1 MNDEPSKI
9 DISDETGQSRGGA
22 GKMPVDMPEWMANTI
37 TSIDKFSK
45 KVGSVVCWILMP
57 LIFAMTYEVIMRK
70 LFLAPTIWLTTLVVF
85 CMEPFSC

>member
-9 DISDETGQSRGGA
+9 DISDETAQNRRST

-37 TSIDKFSK
+37 TTIDKFSK

-57 LIFAMTYEVIMRK
+57 LIFAMTYEAVSYTH
-70 LFLAPTIWLTTLVVF
+70 LTLPTR
-85 CMEPFSC
+85 S